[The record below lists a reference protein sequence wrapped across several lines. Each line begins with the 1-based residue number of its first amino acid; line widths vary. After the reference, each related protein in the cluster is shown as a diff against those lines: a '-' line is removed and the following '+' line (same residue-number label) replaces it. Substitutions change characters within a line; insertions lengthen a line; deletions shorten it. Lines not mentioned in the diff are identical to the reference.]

1 LAAWG
6 LGSDRFLELPPLLGD
21 RRPKAKLLTLPV
33 ERAVEPAP
41 VPRVHRLSQ
50 RLSEETVA
58 ALVSDYRS
66 GASLDDL
73 QRSYLLS
80 RSSVQKLLSERG
92 VKRRRRSLTQDELAV
107 LVERYEAGQ
116 TIREIAAEQD
126 LPKTTVQ
133 DALARAG
140 IKSDQLPAGAS
151 PNS

>member
-1 LAAWG
+1 M
-6 LGSDRFLELPPLLGD
+6 
-21 RRPKAKLLTLPV
+21 
-33 ERAVEPAP
+33 
-41 VPRVHRLSQ
+41 
-50 RLSEETVA
+50 A

-80 RSSVQKLLSERG
+80 RGSVQKLLSERG

-140 IKSDQLPAGAS
+140 IKRPAARRS
-151 PNS
+151 IA

>member
-1 LAAWG
+1 
-6 LGSDRFLELPPLLGD
+6 
-21 RRPKAKLLTLPV
+21 
-33 ERAVEPAP
+33 
-41 VPRVHRLSQ
+41 
-50 RLSEETVA
+50 
-58 ALVSDYRS
+58 
-66 GASLDDL
+66 
-73 QRSYLLS
+73 
-80 RSSVQKLLSERG
+80 
-92 VKRRRRSLTQDELAV
+92 V

>member
-1 LAAWG
+1 M
-6 LGSDRFLELPPLLGD
+6 
-21 RRPKAKLLTLPV
+21 
-33 ERAVEPAP
+33 
-41 VPRVHRLSQ
+41 
-50 RLSEETVA
+50 A

-133 DALARAG
+133 DALAPSWYKKR
-140 IKSDQLPAGAS
+140 PAARRS
-151 PNS
+151 IA